1 MTRYLKFDNNGFCTG
16 EAPKQM
22 VKDGKLILGYNKPS
36 NEEMLLADGYIRYDG
51 NESLSNL
58 QLMDGQISLIN
69 APSFEPI
76 TRTVFS
82 KLQIRRAM
90 RALGQEE
97 KLDQIISGGLST
109 FAKDWNDAQDID
121 LNDPVF
127 REALQQWEITQAEL
141 DQIIRQID

>member
-1 MTRYLKFDNNGFCTG
+1 MTRYIKFNELGLNPV
-16 EAPKQM
+16 EAPKQIE
-22 VKDGKLILGYNKPS
+22 KNGKLVFGYNKPS

-51 NESLSNL
+51 NEPLSNL
-58 QLMDGQISLIN
+58 QLMNGQIALIN
-69 APSFEPI
+69 IPSFAS
-76 TRTVFS
+76 RTVFS

-97 KLDQIISGGLST
+97 KLDQIISGGSST

-127 REALQQWEITQAEL
+127 REALQQWEISQAEL
-141 DQIIRQID
+141 DQIISQID